1 MTAIPFD
8 VFAFTHSLVD
18 GGIPDKH
25 ADTIV
30 QAFSKA
36 IQESN
41 EIVLKQTNASIEQI
55 KHEYRLDDITTNKDL
70 DARIK
75 ETELKIELVKA
86 DLQRDIANVQADL
99 SRDISKVSKE
109 ISDTKAELSRTIL
122 NVGVGV
128 GLTQIVAVFILFLR
142 MTGKV

>member
-18 GGIPDKH
+18 SGIPNNQ
-25 ADTIV
+25 ADTIA

-41 EIVLKQTNASIEQI
+41 ATVIEHTNASIEQI

-75 ETELKIELVKA
+75 ETELKIELVKS
-86 DLQRDIANVQADL
+86 DLQRDIANIKADL
-99 SRDISKVSKE
+99 TRDISKVSKE

-142 MTGKV
+142 MTGKA